1 MYNTLSLFD
10 RMFNDPLSQLNDL
23 TISNYGTPK
32 FTSTG
37 DTYEVE
43 LALPGFSKKDV
54 NVEVEGRKLV
64 ISAEVSEDK
73 ETYYRQSFKKVYFL
87 PADVDS
93 DVVTATMT
101 DGVLKILFGKNET
114 AKKIK
119 IG

>member
-1 MYNTLSLFD
+1 MYNTISLFD

-32 FTSTG
+32 ITSTG

-64 ISAEVSEDK
+64 ISAEVSEDN
-73 ETYYRQSFKKVYFL
+73 ETAYRRSFKKVYFL
-87 PADVDS
+87 PSDVDT
-93 DVVTATMT
+93 DVISAKMEN
-101 DGVLKILFGKNET
+101 GVLQILFGKAET